1 MSPSI
6 VTWARWAAFAGALA
20 ATSLSGC
27 NVQKLTANTTA
38 KALDFGSV
46 ALDREADL
54 EFARYAFPASLKT
67 IETFLVSSP
76 DNRQLLLL
84 LARGYNAY
92 AFGIVEA
99 DLEHAQIYGPEEN
112 IESLSR
118 RAKLHYLRAREYGF
132 RWLGRPDF
140 RDSALAGDLEAVD
153 AVLAE
158 LDKED
163 APGLFWTLYGWG
175 SAINLGKDDPDLM
188 AGLPV
193 VERMLNRMLELD
205 PDYNAGAPYAM
216 AGVYHASTP
225 PAFGGDPAVAK
236 KYFDQGLASHS
247 ENLLLPFLT
256 ARFYASM
263 VQDRALFDEMIAK
276 VAEADVTEHP
286 DLRLTNEIA
295 RERARFWARHVDEII
310 LSE

>member
-6 VTWARWAAFAGALA
+6 VTWARRAALVGTVSVLALG
-20 ATSLSGC
+20 GC

-76 DNRQLLLL
+76 ENKELLLL

-99 DLEHAQIYGPEEN
+99 DLEHAQMDGPEEDV
-112 IESLSR
+112 ESLSR

-132 RWLGRPDF
+132 RWLDRPDF
-140 RDSALAGDLEAVD
+140 SDAAHAGDLEKVEAMLGD
-153 AVLAE
+153 FT
-158 LDKED
+158 KED
-163 APGLFWTLYGWG
+163 APGLFWTLYGWA
-175 SAINLGKDDPDLM
+175 SAVNLGKDDPELM

-193 VERMLNRMLELD
+193 IELMLNRMLELD

-216 AGVYHASTP
+216 AGVYHASKP
-225 PAFGGDPAVAK
+225 PALGGDPEVAK
-236 KYFDQGLASHS
+236 GYFDKGLATHG
-247 ENLLLPFLT
+247 ENLLLPYLT
-256 ARFYASM
+256 ARFYAPM
-263 VQDRALFDEMIAK
+263 VQDRALFDEMMAK
-276 VAEADVTEHP
+276 VAGADVTQHP

-295 RERARFWARHVDEII
+295 RDRAKFWAKHVDEII